1 MVWVY
6 LHILTLF
13 AAVGVALSSEIIL
26 HRAAGTGDVRSIRT
40 AFGLAKP
47 LEPIIPVLFTLG
59 GILGFIA
66 VLVRKY
72 GFFESWMVQ
81 SYVIFGIALV
91 LGGAI
96 QGPWIGKVRQA
107 AESSPDD
114 LPSDELQRLLNNRKA
129 RYAFWVLYLAVV
141 VVIYIMVIKPYSYGK
156 GFY

>member
-13 AAVGVALSSEIIL
+13 AAVGVSLGSGIIL
-26 HRAAGTGDVRSIRT
+26 HRAAGTGDVRPIRT

-72 GFFESWMVQ
+72 GFFESWLIQ
-81 SYVIFGIALV
+81 SYVMFGVAFI

-96 QGPWIGKVRQA
+96 QGQWIGKVRQA

-114 LPSDELQRLLNNRKA
+114 APSDQLQRLLIDRKA
-129 RYAFWVLYLAVV
+129 RYAFWLLYLAVV
-141 VVIYIMVIKPYSYGK
+141 VVVYVMVIKPYSYGR
-156 GFY
+156 GLY